1 MNSTTESKASH
12 GPPKSFFNRDPE
24 METYGVIILLAC
36 YSIVCLAILTL
47 NYLILRA
54 LMTTRAL
61 LPRQR
66 NFIGYLT
73 AIDLVEG
80 IVSIPT
86 FLYNMI
92 HWPNYTFYI
101 YEAFDCA
108 SGLAS
113 AFVLVTLSIKIL
125 RTTFRAPTRYG
136 GSPRSRNFYL
146 VTAGSAFFAGGLAA
160 INVTSLMGYLSF
172 FVFFYLAVVLLGT
185 VVLAMAATCIVAL
198 VAIACGKDRGSDKAE
213 DKQFRKLILIACTTY
228 IFTWALPYTFF
239 IFNSFC
245 EFCIPVPAMFFY
257 IVRFILYTKS
267 LLMPIC
273 YFRSIPLFYKVL
285 RKIITRD
292 CLGRSL
298 KY

>member
-1 MNSTTESKASH
+1 MNSTVETAANY
-12 GPPKSFFNRDPE
+12 GPAKNIFNRDPE
-24 METYGVIILLAC
+24 MEIYGIIILLVC

-47 NYLILRA
+47 NYLVLRA

-66 NFIGYLT
+66 NFIGYLA
-73 AIDLVEG
+73 AIDFAVG

-108 SGLAS
+108 SGIAT

-125 RTTFRAPTRYG
+125 RTTFRAPTRYDG
-136 GSPRSRNFYL
+136 HPRSRNFYL
-146 VTAGSAFFAGGLAA
+146 IMAGSAFIAGGLAA
-160 INVTSLMGYLSF
+160 INITSLMGYLSF
-172 FVFFYLAVVLLGT
+172 FVFFYLAVVLMGT
-185 VVLAMAATCIVAL
+185 FVLVMAVTCIVVL
-198 VAIACGKDRGSDKAE
+198 IAIVCGKDRGSDKDE
-213 DKQFRKLILIACTTY
+213 DKQFRKLILIACAIYT
-228 IFTWALPYTFF
+228 FTWALPYAFF
-239 IFNSFC
+239 TFNSFC
-245 EFCIPVPAMFFY
+245 GFCFPVPAMFFY
-257 IVRFILYTKS
+257 IVRFILYIKS

-285 RKIITRD
+285 RKIITQD
-292 CLGRSL
+292 CLGRNL
-298 KY
+298 